1 MADSFDINRDGPLA
15 RVEAQ
20 LAVNA
25 EARRL
30 AVAETDGIVDEHE
43 DPVETTG
50 EGFASAPLPQTDYYV
65 VDDIGLKLAVGLDA
79 AFILMDF
86 SMVVSGTADMPD
98 VPIIRFKLKSGPA
111 PEGMTGW
118 RKTAW
123 KSLNAGFVYRNLT
136 PQQRD
141 LNASLM
147 LGTGY
152 TDLVLNR
159 VIAPS
164 FLPIGDSSYTN
175 TDVDPDNEFIDF
187 VYGMSGNHMADEQ
200 TGGTV
205 LLITHELDKL
215 TSPAHARFLGH
226 DMLLLNSDK
235 TGVRIA
241 NLGYFGAHLLMSAPH
256 INYIVRSLEQSEI
269 SIDDYRV
276 DYFIKET
283 GGYPDGVDTDEE
295 KQEYEQYVAALITDY
310 QGGGDNV
317 THQVTFAYFRELGID
332 LSDEDDPMAA
342 LMVGAA
348 QGAEKVSPSGSF
360 LAVFLAINAL
370 AAGQEFNLGTTSAL
384 GFQSNMRA
392 LVDNPYKGN
401 DQLLKDGVSLG
412 TAVFLGGAQVL
423 AVKAMDGDVET
434 ITLLAIGAQQT
445 VGFIGARAAEGD
457 QKLLIAI
464 DKSASQ
470 LGAAVG
476 EPLAIANLTY
486 ATDYNYIVEDD
497 GDDVIYKPNATT
509 SGMTMAVMIIGDGNN
524 VLTGLPAGGY
534 MRRGVLDCRENHK
547 LFSRYFWPVI
557 FEGVA
562 TGLEMGMYSYYS
574 SKNTLPE
581 GFRQDYQAMLDEADS
596 DFEFAGND
604 NNGALLVPALTS
616 AGTTGLS
623 VAGGY
628 LLEQF
633 VFEPVRDRQAT
644 EAKVNT
650 LEAFDLQE
658 AKRGLDQVMAR
669 SDLAVLQAEREMVIR
684 EQMRL
689 DPDFDPTTLPPIT
702 DLMSTQ
708 DEYEAARLAVVDA
721 ETRVAMA
728 DFRSGTEKAFDW
740 AANNVSLTSGPT
752 SQQGVSF
759 GMGVRVALPG
769 KKN

>member
-1 MADSFDINRDGPLA
+1 MSDDFNINKDGPLA
-15 RVEAQ
+15 RVNDQ
-20 LAVNA
+20 LAANA
-25 EARRL
+25 EARRAA
-30 AVAETDGIVDEHE
+30 AVETDGIVDEHE

-50 EGFASAPLPQTDYYV
+50 EGFASSPLPQTDYYV
-65 VDDIGLKLAVGLDA
+65 VDDTGLKLAVGLDA
-79 AFILMDF
+79 VFILMDF
-86 SMVVSGTADMPD
+86 GMVVSGTADMPD

-118 RKTAW
+118 RRTAW
-123 KSLNAGFVYRNLT
+123 KSLNTGFVPRNLT

-159 VIAPS
+159 IIAPY

-226 DMLLLNSDK
+226 DMLQLNSNSP
-235 TGVRIA
+235 GIRVA
-241 NLGYFGAHLLMSAPH
+241 NLGYFGAQLFLSAPH

-276 DYFIKET
+276 DYFIEET

-295 KQEYEQYVAALITDY
+295 KREYEERVADLITMY
-310 QGGGDNV
+310 QQGGDFNS
-317 THQVTFAYFRELGID
+317 HQTTFVYFREVLGID
-332 LSDEDDPMAA
+332 LSEEDDPMAA
-342 LMVGAA
+342 MMVGAA

-384 GFQSNMRA
+384 GFQSNLRA
-392 LVDNPYKGN
+392 LVDNPYKGD
-401 DQLLKDGVSLG
+401 DQMLKDGVSLG
-412 TAVFLGGAQVL
+412 TAVILGGAQAL
-423 AVKAMDGDVET
+423 AVKTMDGEIEP
-434 ITLLAIGAQQT
+434 ITWLAIGAQQT
-445 VGFIGARAAEGD
+445 VGFIGARAGEGD

-470 LGAAVG
+470 LGGAVG

-509 SGMTMAVMIIGDGNN
+509 SGMTTAVMVIGDGNN
-524 VLTGLPAGGY
+524 ILTGLPAGGY
-534 MRRGVLDCRENHK
+534 MRRGVLDCQENHK

-557 FEGVA
+557 FEGAA

-581 GFRQDYQAMLDEADS
+581 GFRQDYEAMLDEADA

-604 NNGALLVPALTS
+604 NNGALLKPALTS

-623 VAGGY
+623 VTAGY

-633 VFEPVRDRQAT
+633 VFEPVRDRQAAKA
-644 EAKVNT
+644 EADTAEEFNLKEAQTRFHKV
-650 LEAFDLQE
+650 
-658 AKRGLDQVMAR
+658 VAR
-669 SDLAVLQAEREMVIR
+669 SDLATLQAQRDLYIL
-684 EQMRL
+684 EQMRM
-689 DPDFDPTTLPPIT
+689 DPDFDPMTLPPIT
-702 DLMSTQ
+702 DFLPTQ
-708 DEYEAARLAVVDA
+708 AEYEDARLAVLDA
-721 ETRVAMA
+721 EVHAAMVDPLSDTERAWDWMA
-728 DFRSGTEKAFDW
+728 D
-740 AANNVSLTSGPT
+740 NVSLTGGPKGT
-752 SQQGVSF
+752 VAGV
-759 GMGVRVALPG
+759 GVRVTLPG
-769 KKN
+769 RKN